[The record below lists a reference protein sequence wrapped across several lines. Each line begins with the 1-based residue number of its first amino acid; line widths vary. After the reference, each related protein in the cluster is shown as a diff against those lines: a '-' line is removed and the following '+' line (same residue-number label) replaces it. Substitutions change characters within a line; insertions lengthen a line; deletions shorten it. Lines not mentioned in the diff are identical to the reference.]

1 MELKKFSSKDT
12 YLKSEE
18 MFEDMSRS
26 KRNELNCKEESEI
39 SRHFEPFSK

>member
-26 KRNELNCKEESEI
+26 KPKILNYKEESEV
-39 SRHFEPFSK
+39 SRHFESFSK